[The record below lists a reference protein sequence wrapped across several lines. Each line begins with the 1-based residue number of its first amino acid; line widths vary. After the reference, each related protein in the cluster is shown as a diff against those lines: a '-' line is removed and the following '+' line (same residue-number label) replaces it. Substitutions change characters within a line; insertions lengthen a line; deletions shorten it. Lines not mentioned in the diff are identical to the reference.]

1 MTDPGSSRSD
11 LDTSAVAYST
21 APRRSAWTGWLIFA
35 AFLLLL
41 NGCIQMLE
49 GLMALVNDDY
59 FATATKDL
67 PVHLSYGVWG
77 WAHLLLGVALFA
89 SGLGV
94 LSGNLAA
101 RLVGVF
107 VAAINAVVALLFLNA
122 APGWGI
128 VVLSV
133 DVLVIYALT
142 VHGGELR
149 DDAI

>member
-49 GLMALVNDDY
+49 GLMALVNEDY
-59 FATATKDL
+59 YQTATKDL
-67 PVHLSYGVWG
+67 PVSLPYGVWG

-89 SGLGV
+89 SGLGIM
-94 LSGNLAA
+94 SGNLAA
-101 RLVGVF
+101 RLVGIFLAAVNAF
-107 VAAINAVVALLFLNA
+107 VALIFLSA

-128 VVLSV
+128 VVISV
-133 DVLVIYALT
+133 DVVVIYALT
-142 VHGGELR
+142 VHGAEMR
-149 DDAI
+149 DRL